1 MNSTTADT
9 ERIQSPS
16 RRRFLR
22 NTIATGL
29 VFGGAYEYS
38 YAFEANHF
46 EVVPVDL
53 SLHGTPKDTVGL
65 RIGQLSDMH
74 CDSDHAH
81 RRTEHAVQLLLE
93 QKPDIVFLTGD
104 FITHNPN
111 RWAPKCAQALAPLA
125 GVPKGA
131 YAIMGNHDWG
141 PTMDP
146 ARTKY
151 IQDSLTD
158 VGITVLRNTSLPI
171 PGLSDTW
178 VVGLDDMSFG
188 QTDATAALLGVPQS
202 AFKILLVHE
211 PDYADMSPPGFAL
224 QLSGH
229 SHGGQV
235 RIPGL
240 RPMHLPPYADKYY
253 EGLNQSETHL
263 VYTTRGVG
271 TVGIPIR
278 AFCRPEVTL
287 ITLS

>member
-1 MNSTTADT
+1 MNSTSAATDRT
-9 ERIQSPS
+9 PSPS

-22 NTIATGL
+22 NTLATG
-29 VFGGAYEYS
+29 VAFAGAFEYS

-74 CDSDHAH
+74 CDSDHSC
-81 RRTEHAVQLLLE
+81 RRTERAAQLLLE

-104 FITHNPN
+104 YITVNPN
-111 RWAPKCAQALAPLA
+111 HWAPKCAGAQASLTAA
-125 GVPKGA
+125 PKGV
-131 YAIMGNHDWG
+131 YAVMGNHDWG

-146 ARTKY
+146 ARIEY
-151 IQDSLTD
+151 IEACLTD
-158 VGITVLRNTSLPI
+158 VGINVLRNTSLLV
-171 PGLSDTW
+171 PGLANTW
-178 VVGLDDMSFG
+178 IVGLDDMSFG
-188 QTDATAALLGVPQS
+188 QTDAQAALLGVPTS

-211 PDYADMSPPGFAL
+211 PDYADQSPPGFAL

-240 RPMHLPPYADKYY
+240 PPMHLPPYGAKYY
-253 EGLNQSETHL
+253 EGLNQSKTHL

-271 TVGIPIR
+271 TVGIPVR
-278 AFCRPEVTL
+278 AFCRPEVTVV
-287 ITLS
+287 TLS